1 MIKKVFID
9 ANTLLLDSFALARQI
24 YESDFTPDLLVGI
37 WRGGTPPGIAIHEFL
52 SVKGLNLAHTVI
64 KVQSYKGI
72 EQRGSVKIEGFD
84 YLLLAIHHGCNLLI
98 VDDIFDT
105 GRTIEAVVKAIG
117 EKAKEQQP
125 KIKVATI
132 YYKPSKNQT
141 TFTPDFYLKVVDQW
155 VVFPHEL
162 KDLTK
167 EEIRQKG
174 EEIYRIIC
182 EE

>member
-1 MIKKVFID
+1 MGEKIFID

-24 YESDFTPDLLVGI
+24 YESEFSPDLLIAV

-52 SVKGLNLAHTVI
+52 SLKGLNLAHTVI

-72 EQRGSVKIEGFD
+72 EQRGEIKIEGLE
-84 YLLLAIHHGCNLLI
+84 YLLPLIHKDNKILI

-105 GRTIEAVVKAIG
+105 GRTLEALIKTIQD
-117 EKAKEQQP
+117 KAKDKGP
-125 KIKVATI
+125 VIKMATI

-141 TFTPDFYLKVVDQW
+141 KMVPDFYLKVVDQW

-167 EEIRQKG
+167 DEIRQKG
-174 EEIYRIIC
+174 EKLYQIIF
-182 EE
+182 E